1 MPVREPAWWY
11 AARDSL
17 PARLLRPASR
27 LWAAAAA
34 RRLERTVPFRSSLA
48 VICVGNF
55 TAGGT
60 GKTPLAM
67 HLAGLLASRGER
79 PAFLSRGY
87 GGRLAGPHRVNPAL
101 DLASDVGDE
110 PLLLA
115 RHAPVYIARDRAQG
129 AAAIERLSGIGPP
142 TAIVMDDGLQN
153 PGLAKDLVIAVVDGR
168 RGVGNG
174 LVMPAGPLRAPLAL
188 QLGMTD
194 AIVIN
199 QPRGVPREALQ
210 AAAMLREGFDGPVLE
225 AGVEPAEGAAAL
237 VGQRVLAV
245 SGIANP
251 ARFTTLLAEIGAD
264 VAGTVAF
271 PDHHAFTEAD
281 ARRVLNEATRLDAR
295 IVTTEK
301 DFVRLIGLSG
311 ARGAMRDQAE
321 VLAVRIEFNERD
333 ALRLEALLDAMLARR
348 RDAAVRRVVD

>member
-1 MPVREPAWWY
+1 
-11 AARDSL
+11 
-17 PARLLRPASR
+17 
-27 LWAAAAA
+27 
-34 RRLERTVPFRSSLA
+34 
-48 VICVGNF
+48 
-55 TAGGT
+55 
-60 GKTPLAM
+60 M
-67 HLAGLLASRGER
+67 HLAELLAARGER

-101 DLASDVGDE
+101 DMASDVGDE

-115 RHAPVYIARDRAQG
+115 RRAPAYIARNRVLG
-129 AAAIERLSGIGPP
+129 AAAIERESGIGPP

-153 PGLAKDLVIAVVDGR
+153 PGLAKDLVMAVVDGR

-199 QPRGVPREALQ
+199 QPRGVPREEFDAI
-210 AAAMLREGFDGPVLE
+210 AMFREGFAGPVLE
-225 AGVEPAEGAAAL
+225 AAVEPTEGAAGLA
-237 VGQRVLAV
+237 GQRVLAV

-251 ARFTTLLAEIGAD
+251 TRFTALLAEIGAD
-264 VAGTVAF
+264 VVGTAVF
-271 PDHHAFTEAD
+271 RDHHAFSEAD
-281 ARRVLNEATRLDAR
+281 ARRVLDEAKRLDAC

-301 DFVRLIGLSG
+301 DQVRLIGYSG

-321 VLAVRIEFNERD
+321 VLAVRLKFGERD
-333 ALRLEALLDAMLARR
+333 ALRLGALLDAMLTRR
-348 RDAAVRRVVD
+348 RNAEVGPIAG